1 MKQVRQPVPSLLVMT
16 GGLLVVYL
24 LLPLAG
30 LLPRVS
36 TSTFRDMLRP
46 EVLAAAAVSAE
57 TATVSS
63 LLLLLFGVPLSYL
76 LARCEFQGK
85 TFVTLLVQLP
95 LALPPSV
102 SGILLLMVFG
112 PYAPVGGWLSKV
124 GLPPLTDNLAAI
136 VLAQTF
142 VASPFLIIA
151 ARSAFEEID
160 PALEQVAT
168 TFGKSPGEIFRR
180 ITLTLA
186 WPAIRSGITLSWIRA
201 LGEFGATAMVAY
213 HPYTLPVLAWVQFS
227 ESGLNST
234 VPLVVL
240 MLAVGA
246 AGVALSCLLAGRSWF
261 WGRPL
266 CLTTVDLSASRIRG
280 NHSSKDLPSAGAE
293 LAAARRHRNAA
304 PITADIV
311 HSFGDF
317 RLDVH
322 IRTRCRRVAVLGPS
336 GAGKSLLLK
345 ALAGLIQPAEGH
357 LSIGARTLFD
367 TAAGVWLR
375 PDERRIGYV
384 PQHFALF
391 PHMTV
396 WQNVL
401 FPTKA
406 SPGDI
411 TRAAETVRL
420 LGLEGLSEHHPGQ
433 LSFGQQQRAAL
444 ARALVR
450 QPDYLLLDEP
460 FASLDTPFRLH
471 LRRELLRI
479 LRQLDLSVVL
489 VTHDPQEAYE
499 LVEEVIVISAGRVL
513 QQGRREEVFASPSS
527 ALVAKLLG
535 FRNTFRGE
543 VVASTP
549 EANIIKYQDFA
560 LSAPA
565 GPLVPGT
572 AVDFFVNPQALTL
585 VRSGN
590 SELMPPGTVLRG
602 EIDTIWLRP
611 SGSHLAVTVGSN
623 ATPDYWEVE
632 DVHVNGRSPE
642 QWSER
647 DMVRLFLPQASIHV
661 MCQEAQ
667 VVSASAARVGAQ
679 NQPNPAATGY

>member
-1 MKQVRQPVPSLLVMT
+1 MKRVRQPVPPLFIMLS
-16 GGLLVVYL
+16 GLLIVYL

-30 LLPRVS
+30 LLPRIS
-36 TSTFRDMLRP
+36 TDSFRDMLRP

-57 TATVSS
+57 TATLTS

-76 LARCEFQGK
+76 LARCEFRGK
-85 TFVTLLVQLP
+85 TLVSLLVQLP

-102 SGILLLMVFG
+102 SGILLLMAFG
-112 PYAPVGGWLSKV
+112 PYAPVGSWLSRL
-124 GLPPLTDNLAAI
+124 GLPPLTDNLTAI
-136 VLAQTF
+136 ILAQTF

-151 ARSAFEEID
+151 ARTAFEEVD

-180 ITLTLA
+180 ITLMLA

-201 LGEFGATAMVAY
+201 LGEFGANAMVAY
-213 HPYTLPVLAWVQFS
+213 HPYSLPVLAWVQFS

-240 MLAVGA
+240 MLAVGS
-246 AGVALSCLLAGRSWF
+246 AGVALSYLLARRSWF
-261 WGRPL
+261 LGYSS
-266 CLTTVDLSASRIRG
+266 CLPAASFSDSRVQANG
-280 NHSSKDLPSAGAE
+280 FSKDLGSADTD
-293 LAAARRHRNAA
+293 LATLRRRNNAA

-311 HSFGDF
+311 HKFGDF

-322 IRTRCRRVAVLGPS
+322 FRTRCRRVAVLGPS

-345 ALAGLIQPAEGH
+345 ALAGLVQPTEGH
-357 LSIGARTLFD
+357 LTIGTRTLFD
-367 TAAGVWLR
+367 AVDGVWRR

-391 PHMTV
+391 PHLTV

-401 FPTKA
+401 FATNA
-406 SPGDI
+406 TAADI
-411 TRAAETVRL
+411 DRAADVVRL
-420 LGLEGLSEHHPGQ
+420 LGLEGLSQHFPNQ

-450 QPDYLLLDEP
+450 QPDCLLLDEP
-460 FASLDTPFRLH
+460 FASLDAPFRLQ

-499 LVEEVIVISAGRVL
+499 LVEEVIVIAAGRVL
-513 QQGRREEVFASPSS
+513 QQGPREEVFCSPSS

-543 VVASTP
+543 VVSSTP
-549 EANIIKYQDFA
+549 EANIIKYQNFI

-572 AVDFFVNPQALTL
+572 TVDFFVNPQALIL
-585 VRSGN
+585 FRSGYA
-590 SELMPPGTVLRG
+590 EVMPPGTVLG
-602 EIDTIWLRP
+602 GVIEAIWPRP
-611 SGSHLAVTVGSN
+611 SGNRLAVIVGNGES
-623 ATPDYWEVE
+623 PDYWEVE
-632 DVHVNGRSPE
+632 DVHHTGRSPE
-642 QWSER
+642 QWSEQ
-647 DMVRLFLPQASIHV
+647 DQVRLFLPQTSIHV
-661 MCQEAQ
+661 MCQTSKA
-667 VVSASAARVGAQ
+667 VSVSRARFGA
-679 NQPNPAATGY
+679 

>member
-1 MKQVRQPVPSLLVMT
+1 MNRVRQSMPPLFLMF

-30 LLPRVS
+30 LLPRIS
-36 TSTFRDMLRP
+36 INSFRDMLRP
-46 EVLAAAAVSAE
+46 EVLAAAAVSVE

-63 LLLLLFGVPLSYL
+63 LLLLLFGLPLSYL
-76 LARCEFQGK
+76 LARGDFPGK
-85 TFVTLLVQLP
+85 TLVTLLVQLP

-112 PYAPVGGWLSKV
+112 PYALVGGWLSQL

-151 ARSAFEEID
+151 ARNAFEEVD
-160 PALEQVAT
+160 PSLEQVAT
-168 TFGKSPGEIFRR
+168 TFGKSPGEIFWR

-186 WPAIRSGITLSWIRA
+186 WPAIRSGLTLSWIRA
-201 LGEFGATAMVAY
+201 LGEFGANAMVAY
-213 HPYTLPVLAWVQFS
+213 HPYSLPVLAWVQFS

-234 VPLVVL
+234 VPLMIL
-240 MLAVGA
+240 MLAVAA
-246 AGVALSCLLAGRSWF
+246 AGVALSYLLARRSWF
-261 WGRPL
+261 SGCSP
-266 CLTTVDLSASRIRG
+266 CLPTVNLSAPQIQTNGSGKDLSSADIDFTTV
-280 NHSSKDLPSAGAE
+280 
-293 LAAARRHRNAA
+293 RRPKSAA

-311 HSFGDF
+311 HDLGDF
-317 RLDVH
+317 RLDLH
-322 IRTRCRRVAVLGPS
+322 FRTGCRRVAVLGPS

-345 ALAGLIQPAEGH
+345 ALAGLVQPAKGRVA
-357 LSIGARTLFD
+357 IGEHTLFD
-367 TAAGVWLR
+367 TAEGVWLR

-401 FPTKA
+401 FATNA
-406 SPGDI
+406 APGDI
-411 TRAAETVRL
+411 GRAADVVRL
-420 LGLEGLSEHHPGQ
+420 IGLEPLSERYPDQ

-479 LRQLDLSVVL
+479 LRRLDLSVIL

-499 LVEEVIVISAGRVL
+499 LVEEVIVIAAGKVL
-513 QQGRREEVFASPSS
+513 QQGRREEVFGSPTS
-527 ALVAKLLG
+527 AVVAKLLG
-535 FRNTFRGE
+535 FRNTFRGQ
-543 VVASTP
+543 VISSTP
-549 EANIIKYQDFA
+549 EANIIKYQNFS

-572 AVDFFVNPQALTL
+572 AVDFFVNPQSLTL
-585 VRSGN
+585 FRPGY
-590 SELMPPGTVLRG
+590 SESLPPGTVLRG
-602 EIDTIWLRP
+602 EIDAIWPRS
-611 SGSHLAVTVGSN
+611 SGNRLAVIVGNGTS
-623 ATPDYWEVE
+623 PDYWEIE
-632 DVHVNGRSPE
+632 DICQNGRSAE

-647 DMVRLFLPQASIHV
+647 DRVRLFLPQTSIHV
-661 MCQEAQ
+661 MCPEAK
-667 VVSASAARVGAQ
+667 VSLAPFCA
-679 NQPNPAATGY
+679 

>member
-1 MKQVRQPVPSLLVMT
+1 MKRVRQPVPPLFVML
-16 GGLLVVYL
+16 GGLLIVYL
-24 LLPLAG
+24 LLPLVG
-30 LLPRVS
+30 FLPRVS
-36 TSTFRDMLRP
+36 ISSFGQLFQP
-46 EVLAAAAVSAE
+46 EVLSAAAVSAE

-63 LLLLLFGVPLSYL
+63 LLLLLFGIPLSYL
-76 LARCEFQGK
+76 LARCEFPGK
-85 TFVTLLVQLP
+85 TLVTLLVQLP

-112 PYAPVGGWLSKV
+112 PYTPVGNWLAQL

-136 VLAQTF
+136 VAAQTF

-151 ARSAFEEID
+151 ARTAFEEVD

-168 TFGKSPGEIFRR
+168 TFGKSPGQIFRR

-201 LGEFGATAMVAY
+201 LGEFGANAMVAY
-213 HPYTLPVLAWVQFS
+213 HPYSLPVLAWVQFS

-234 VPLVVL
+234 VPLVIL

-246 AGVALSCLLAGRSWF
+246 AGVALSSLLARRSWS
-261 WGRPL
+261 WGRPPGL
-266 CLTTVDLSASRIRG
+266 PVAGPAAPRTEVNGFSTELRSAVT
-280 NHSSKDLPSAGAE
+280 E
-293 LAAARRHRNAA
+293 LHIATRPHNTA

-311 HSFGDF
+311 QDFGDF
-317 RLDVH
+317 RLDVQF
-322 IRTRCRRVAVLGPS
+322 RTACRRVAVLGPS

-345 ALAGLIQPAEGH
+345 ALAGLIQPQKGH
-357 LSIGARTLFD
+357 LTVCARTLFD
-367 TAAGVWLR
+367 TTAGIWLR

-401 FPTKA
+401 FATN
-406 SPGDI
+406 GTLQDI
-411 TRAAETVRL
+411 SRAADVVRL
-420 LGLEGLSEHHPGQ
+420 LGLEALSKHYPNQ

-499 LVEEVIVISAGRVL
+499 LVEEVIVIAAGSVL
-513 QQGRREEVFASPSS
+513 QQGRREEVFGFPST

-535 FRNTFRGE
+535 FRNTFRGQ
-543 VVASTP
+543 VISSTP
-549 EANIIKYQDFA
+549 EANFIEYQSIS
-560 LSAPA
+560 LSAPP
-565 GPLVPGT
+565 GPLQPGT
-572 AVDFFVNPQALTL
+572 AVDFFVNPQALTV
-585 VRSGN
+585 VRAGHPDS
-590 SELMPPGTVLRG
+590 LPPGTFLGGV
-602 EIDTIWLRP
+602 IDAIWPRP
-611 SGSHLAVTVGSN
+611 SGNRLAVIVGNGTS
-623 ATPDYWEVE
+623 PDFWEVE
-632 DVHVNGRSPE
+632 VVHNGRAPE
-642 QWSER
+642 LWSER
-647 DMVRLFLPQASIHV
+647 DSVRLFLPQTSIHV
-661 MCQEAQ
+661 MCQEPNRQ
-667 VVSASAARVGAQ
+667 KSQTVS
-679 NQPNPAATGY
+679 NPYVAD